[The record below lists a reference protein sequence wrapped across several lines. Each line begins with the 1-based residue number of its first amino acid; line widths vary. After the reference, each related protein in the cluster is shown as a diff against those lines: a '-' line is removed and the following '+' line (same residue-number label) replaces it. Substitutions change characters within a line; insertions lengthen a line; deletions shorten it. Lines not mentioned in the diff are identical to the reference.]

1 MTLRNARKGKAKTQ
15 VNHDISVSSCRYTK
29 IRGGGLG
36 STLDSGVSVQLFGEH
51 ANFTCTSI

>member
-1 MTLRNARKGKAKTQ
+1 MTLRNARKGKARTQ

-36 STLDSGVSVQLFGEH
+36 SKLDSGVSVQLFGEH
-51 ANFTCTSI
+51 ANFT